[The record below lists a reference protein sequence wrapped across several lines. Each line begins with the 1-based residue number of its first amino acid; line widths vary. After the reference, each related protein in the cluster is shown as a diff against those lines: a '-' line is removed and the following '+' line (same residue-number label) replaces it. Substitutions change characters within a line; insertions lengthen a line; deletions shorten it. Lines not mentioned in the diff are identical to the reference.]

1 LHWLQIV
8 FGPQARPEKNGIF
21 YTVFILMAD
30 SPVNFRS
37 RKREIK
43 TINVI
48 KWLVVDKVER
58 TLYGQLSLEMRDVR
72 VIFVQ
77 Q

>member
-1 LHWLQIV
+1 LQIV
-8 FGPQARPEKNGIF
+8 FGPLARPEKDGIF

-30 SPVNFRS
+30 SSVDFRS

-58 TLYGQLSLEMRDVR
+58 TLYGQLSLEMREV
-72 VIFVQ
+72 
-77 Q
+77 

>member
-1 LHWLQIV
+1 LQIV
-8 FGPQARPEKNGIF
+8 FGPLARPEKDGIF

-30 SPVNFRS
+30 SSVDFRS
-37 RKREIK
+37 RNREIK

-58 TLYGQLSLEMRDVR
+58 TLYGQLSLEMREV
-72 VIFVQ
+72 
-77 Q
+77 

>member
-1 LHWLQIV
+1 LQIV
-8 FGPQARPEKNGIF
+8 FGPLARPEKDGIF
-21 YTVFILMAD
+21 LPVFILMAD
-30 SPVNFRS
+30 SAVNSGF

-58 TLYGQLSLEMRDVR
+58 TLYGQLSLEMRDV
-72 VIFVQ
+72 
-77 Q
+77 

>member
-1 LHWLQIV
+1 LQIV
-8 FGPQARPEKNGIF
+8 FGPLARPEKDGIF

-30 SPVNFRS
+30 PPVNLRS